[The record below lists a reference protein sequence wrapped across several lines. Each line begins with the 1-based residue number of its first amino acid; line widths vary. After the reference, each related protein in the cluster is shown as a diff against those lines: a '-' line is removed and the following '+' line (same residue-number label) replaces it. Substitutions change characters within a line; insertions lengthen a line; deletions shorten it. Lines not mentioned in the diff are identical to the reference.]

1 MAPGSDTGAG
11 RCPGLAGSAGGPVAG
26 AAGWPEAWL

>member
-11 RCPGLAGSAGGPVAG
+11 RRGLV
-26 AAGWPEAWL
+26 